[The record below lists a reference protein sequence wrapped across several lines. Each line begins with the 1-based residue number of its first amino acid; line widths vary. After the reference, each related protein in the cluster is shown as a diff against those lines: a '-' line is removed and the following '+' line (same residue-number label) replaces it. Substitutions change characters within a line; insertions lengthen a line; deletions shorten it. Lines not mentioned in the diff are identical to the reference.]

1 MNANTSMLRHAKPSP
16 ASPRRAGSRLA
27 LVSALAAALAL
38 AGCAGTSPAYHRY
51 VMQGQV
57 LSLDGDALV
66 VCIGDRDGAQVGQE
80 LTVIRHIA
88 RTGGAPKAVVSG
100 FRREQVGTA
109 RIAEV
114 FDEHYARAQVLS
126 GRLKVN
132 DVVELARR

>member
-1 MNANTSMLRHAKPSP
+1 MNANTSILRHAKPSP
-16 ASPRRAGSRLA
+16 ASPHHPGPRLA
-27 LVSALAAALAL
+27 LAAVLAAALAL
-38 AGCAGTSPAYHRY
+38 TGCAGTSPTYHRY
-51 VMQGQV
+51 LMQGQV
-57 LSLDGDALV
+57 LSLDGDAMV

-80 LTVIRHIA
+80 LTVIRHVA
-88 RTGGAPKAVVSG
+88 KTGGPPKAVASG

-132 DVVELARR
+132 DVVELANR

>member
-1 MNANTSMLRHAKPSP
+1 MNANASMLRHAKPSP
-16 ASPRRAGSRLA
+16 ASPRRAGSRVA
-27 LVSALAAALAL
+27 LVSALVAALAL

-57 LSLDGDALV
+57 LSLDGDTLV

-80 LTVIRHIA
+80 LTVIRHVA
-88 RTGGAPKAVVSG
+88 KTGGAPKAVASG
-100 FRREQVGTA
+100 YRREQVGTA

-114 FDEHYARAQVLS
+114 FDDHYARAQVLS